1 MSSSMMSEASSKVGR
16 HRLYS
21 NEQRKDRNRKAQAAF
36 RVRRNKYTETLE
48 LAATKNEK
56 TIEDLKSANEKNI
69 QRAEV
74 AEQRCVQL
82 DSQVA
87 SLEKLLQAALA
98 ENERIAQNKIP
109 DTSSTSDV
117 SVASSDVFAAKWLEE
132 MNHNH
137 GLYSYIFTDNYQ
149 NEFCLGK

>member
-1 MSSSMMSEASSKVGR
+1 MSSRMISEEPSKVGR

-21 NEQRKDRNRKAQAAF
+21 NEQRKDRNREAQAAF

-48 LAATKNEK
+48 LAVEKNEK
-56 TIEDLKSANEKNI
+56 TIEDLKSANERNI

-74 AEQRCVQL
+74 AEQRCAQL

-98 ENERIAQNKIP
+98 ENERVAQNKTP
-109 DTSSTSDV
+109 DTSSASYV
-117 SVASSDVFAAKWLEE
+117 SVTSLDQPQDIFAAKWLEE
-132 MNHNH
+132 MNHNAI
-137 GLYSYIFTDNYQ
+137 G
-149 NEFCLGK
+149 EFIKVGVFL